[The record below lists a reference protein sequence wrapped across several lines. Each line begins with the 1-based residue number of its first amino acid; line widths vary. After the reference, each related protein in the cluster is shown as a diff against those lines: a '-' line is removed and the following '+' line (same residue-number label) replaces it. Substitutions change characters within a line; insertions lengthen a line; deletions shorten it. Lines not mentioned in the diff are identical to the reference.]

1 MTSIALFYGVFFLQ
15 NLVNLHHR
23 LRMKFWRVHHKLIKI
38 IFSELVCSYKTY
50 VPQETPISGGLKRL

>member
-1 MTSIALFYGVFFLQ
+1 MTSIAGFFYGFFVQ
-15 NLVNLHHR
+15 TLVNLHHR
-23 LRMKFWRVHHKLIKI
+23 LRMKFWRVYYELMKI